1 MRSNSPTKQAN
12 SNLSIPNTNSPFSSN
27 STTDQIQLRLPT
39 RKNIEKHTNTL
50 PTPNFSSSPIN
61 LAPSASCEHAPITS
75 LENVSSPTLSVS
87 PSVSPATRT
96 DALHSCRATSKPW
109 PTGPT
114 TFSQPAVEAK
124 RSAIVEF
131 DDRISQSLK
140 WQNGRLADPPAYYR
154 GEALTRPDLFN
165 APQPRTNSFLQHTTT
180 SSSSDCLTNVDS
192 LSAIPSADPSSQ
204 ENTNM
209 RSLSPFLNSTPLEK
223 SAQATEHTHQ
233 SAVLNL
239 APDSIDNAASQIS
252 PSPVASSSSFSDLS
266 HNLLDKHTLHKPK
279 STETNANS
287 LSPLLLNQQAIDQ
300 TQIADT
306 IPEQHTFSSP
316 IHEQQ
321 LLISCLTDFLPPAL
335 SDTQLQLLKQDAPG
349 IDKHAQTSD
358 CPPKKTDL
366 LFYLYPAN
374 LTNITYKYSRAQMR
388 QFAESF
394 DTPRALDCK
403 NANPS
408 NLWYLPVK
416 IHHLDHDARL
426 ALFDTGCSHTCMG
439 LQVWNN
445 IKDKDCL
452 FTACSGKV
460 TGISEDMTL
469 QIVGQAVISLFFL
482 TSSDQLLRLRVRV
495 LIINKLNTPI
505 FLGRDIFKNPRV
517 FEMLKPDGLYL
528 KSLGETHHVP
538 FIKEQTSIAITNQG
552 TPSLNLLQASSDSH
566 NILSSKQSHTLPP
579 TSSQRIEVFLQDDD
593 DIQSNYHD
601 LTVEI
606 LQLDESQPEY
616 RIIPCVNIITH
627 GRTEIL
633 IENLSSK
640 PLTIQPNSRLAH
652 ISKTSHD
659 YDFDTTAVITNL
671 PNGAAEKVWLNRA
684 HCMAHNLETAQT
696 DIPDQSFETEEP
708 FVKPDLHLPNLD
720 KFRDV
725 LCNDPI
731 PDKYNTKL
739 RKPTLSIEQLL
750 AKFELDHL
758 PDNVKQHI
766 IKLIIEYRHMWSEF
780 PHDVGLH
787 KYIKHHIILTDKLPP
802 SQKQRFW
809 PSHKREA
816 AEKLIDALEKQGI
829 IQNTIADYAT
839 NIVLVGKA
847 ADPANKAIEQP
858 LLDKLLEGA
867 ALPAPPLAKY
877 RLVLDLR
884 PTNSVTQN
892 DVATLGNMDSLFLN
906 MAGKNVRSSFD
917 FTDGFFQ
924 IGLTEESQGTTFFVS
939 RKSGSCIMRFNRSIQ
954 GSKNASNVFTRA
966 MAVTYADCPPIQFWV
981 DDVIV
986 FSKTVAQHMA
996 DIELTFYRTSDS
1008 NLKMSPEKC
1017 KFLAGEIKYLGM
1029 IVKNDSFMIAQKKLG
1044 TIIDLPAPKSFN
1056 NLRSQ
1061 LALFQYYKKFIPFF
1075 NDITSVLSPLMKK
1088 NVPFIWTQKHT
1099 DAHSLMKELFL
1110 EKIKLRLPDP
1120 SLPYVIHTDAS
1131 SHATSA
1137 VLHQRVGDEL
1147 FPVAFHSQ
1155 TLDETQLK
1163 HSILDKELYALVD
1176 SIKRFE
1182 FYLSGAPFEVFTD
1195 SKVLFYLR
1203 EAKESNAKL
1212 YRYSLLLQGYDFT
1225 ITHLSSSENMVADAL
1240 SRINSAAMQD
1250 KAREVN
1256 MAKKD
1261 ILDSIRDKI
1270 SRMSIPSG
1278 SVLSRKDITTFLNKI
1293 TPIEIQAAAILENKF
1308 HTHLSPCE
1316 RAEKVTVFVS
1326 HMHPEPH
1333 MPEDMQQS
1341 IELQKQVLAATSF
1354 QSGNMDIEDFI
1365 NLQKAD
1371 KFCQETYKILDKP
1384 PLNKRFKIK
1393 QGVLLR
1399 LPGEIDTNVKAAHNQ
1414 PQIVIPDI
1422 MVDMLI
1428 DMFHAG
1434 PYGAHMGTRRVYQTI
1449 RQHNYFRNM
1458 QDRINARIK
1467 QCLPC
1472 QLNLYTT
1479 RKPHKLH
1486 LTTSSDIPREAVGID
1501 LCPDFPPVRQFNHV
1515 MIMVDLATNFVTLRA
1530 IKTKSSKELL
1540 GHFKTLV
1547 GTFGPPKL
1555 VRHDNEKG
1563 LTDGEFKL
1571 FCEEMKINQVLGLPH
1586 QGQTNGRVESQVR
1599 NAKIALRALTTAQAS
1614 TANWPD
1620 ELWKVELQMNAYIS
1634 SATNLSPEMLIFG
1647 HEAQKTLQDILQI
1660 NYLLKKE
1667 TFEDHEKL
1675 PIDTRIEIIKQA
1687 SAGRQSQ
1694 LDKRNL
1700 KLAGPKFQV
1709 GDIVWKKTMQPA
1721 SGLGLRHALDCKYG
1735 GPYKI
1740 IEISHSTAI
1749 IASIAVKLCG
1759 PTHVHLDQL
1768 KPFSA
1773 GRPELSPA
1781 WAAAINHR
1789 LNLLTRTS
1797 TRSRSANTDAF
1808 SNTHAPPISIPAIP
1822 C

>member
-1 MRSNSPTKQAN
+1 M
-12 SNLSIPNTNSPFSSN
+12 
-27 STTDQIQLRLPT
+27 
-39 RKNIEKHTNTL
+39 E
-50 PTPNFSSSPIN
+50 TPISSSPTTLPLNDLDKREMIN
-61 LAPSASCEHAPITS
+61 QDIQAH
-75 LENVSSPTLSVS
+75 SSP
-87 PSVSPATRT
+87 
-96 DALHSCRATSKPW
+96 
-109 PTGPT
+109 
-114 TFSQPAVEAK
+114 
-124 RSAIVEF
+124 
-131 DDRISQSLK
+131 
-140 WQNGRLADPPAYYR
+140 
-154 GEALTRPDLFN
+154 
-165 APQPRTNSFLQHTTT
+165 LQ
-180 SSSSDCLTNVDS
+180 
-192 LSAIPSADPSSQ
+192 
-204 ENTNM
+204 
-209 RSLSPFLNSTPLEK
+209 
-223 SAQATEHTHQ
+223 
-233 SAVLNL
+233 
-239 APDSIDNAASQIS
+239 
-252 PSPVASSSSFSDLS
+252 
-266 HNLLDKHTLHKPK
+266 
-279 STETNANS
+279 
-287 LSPLLLNQQAIDQ
+287 
-300 TQIADT
+300 
-306 IPEQHTFSSP
+306 
-316 IHEQQ
+316 EQQ
-321 LLISCLTDFLPPAL
+321 LLISCLHNFLPPAL
-335 SDTQLQLLKQDAPG
+335 SETQLQILKQDSQTV
-349 IDKHAQTSD
+349 DKQAQTNDS
-358 CPPKKTDL
+358 PQQQRDL
-366 LFYLYPAN
+366 QFYLYPAN
-374 LTNITYKYSRAQMR
+374 LTNITYKFSRAQMR

-403 NANPS
+403 NTNPA

-416 IHHLDHDARL
+416 IHHLEHDAML
-426 ALFDTGCSHTCMG
+426 GLFDSGCSHTCMG
-439 LQVWNN
+439 LQVWQN
-445 IKDKDCL
+445 IKDRDCL
-452 FTACSGKV
+452 FTKCSGKV

-482 TSSDQLLRLRVRV
+482 TSNDQLLRLRVRV

-517 FEMLKPDGLYL
+517 FEMLKPDGLYF
-528 KSLGETHHVP
+528 KTLGEIHHVP
-538 FIKEQTSIAITNQG
+538 FIKEHTSIATTNM
-552 TPSLNLLQASSDSH
+552 PPPRLNLLQVLPDSTDR
-566 NILSSKQSHTLPP
+566 LYS
-579 TSSQRIEVFLQDDD
+579 LQDKIIPPVSSHRLELVLQDND
-593 DIQSNYHD
+593 DIHANYND

-606 LQLDESQPEY
+606 LQQDDSQTNY
-616 RIIPCVNIITH
+616 RIIPCVNIITQ

-633 IENLSSK
+633 LENLSDS
-640 PLTIQPNSRLAH
+640 PLTIKANTNLAY
-652 ISKTSHD
+652 ISKTSKD
-659 YDFDTTAVITNL
+659 YNFDTTAVITNL

-684 HCMAHNLETAQT
+684 HCMAHNLQ
-696 DIPDQSFETEEP
+696 TEESDIQAPSYETDEP
-708 FVKPDLHLPNLD
+708 FAKPDLTLPDLE
-720 KFRDV
+720 KFQDV

-739 RKPTLSIEQLL
+739 RKPTLSIDELL

-829 IQNTIADYAT
+829 IQNTVADYAT

-858 LLDKLLEGA
+858 LLDQLLEGA
-867 ALPAPPLAKY
+867 TLPAPPLAKY

-884 PTNSVTQN
+884 PTNSVTKN
-892 DVATLGNMDSLFLN
+892 DVATLGNMDALFLN
-906 MAGKNVRSSFD
+906 MAGKNIRSSFD

-924 IGLTEESQGTTFFVS
+924 IGLTQESQGTTFFVS

-986 FSKTVAQHMA
+986 FSKTIAQHMA

-1029 IVKNDSFMIAQKKLG
+1029 IVKSDSFMIAQKKLG
-1044 TIIDLPAPKSFN
+1044 TIIDLPTPKTFN

-1088 NVPFIWTQKHT
+1088 NVPFVWTQQHT

-1137 VLHQRVGDEL
+1137 VLHQRVGDDL
-1147 FPVAFHSQ
+1147 YPVAFHSQ

-1195 SKVLFYLR
+1195 SKVLYYLR

-1212 YRYSLLLQGYDFT
+1212 FRYSLLLQGYDFT

-1261 ILDSIRDKI
+1261 ILDSIRTKI
-1270 SRMSIPSG
+1270 SKMRIASG
-1278 SVLSRKDITTFLNKI
+1278 TILTRKDITTFLHQI
-1293 TPIEIQAAAILENKF
+1293 TPPEIQAQAILEAKF
-1308 HTHLSPCE
+1308 NTHLPPDL
-1316 RAEKVTVFVS
+1316 RAEQISVFVS
-1326 HMHPEPH
+1326 HMQPEPH
-1333 MPEDMQQS
+1333 MPEDMKQS

-1354 QSGNMDIEDFI
+1354 QSGNMDIDDFI

-1371 KFCQETYKILDKP
+1371 KFCQETFAVLDKP
-1384 PLNKRFKIK
+1384 PLNKRFKLK

-1399 LPGEIDTNVKAAHNQ
+1399 LPGEVDTNIKAAHNQ

-1434 PYGAHMGTRRVYQTI
+1434 PYGAHMGTRRVYQTL
-1449 RQHNYFRNM
+1449 RQNNYFRNM
-1458 QDRINARIK
+1458 QERINERIR

-1486 LTTSSDIPREAVGID
+1486 LTTSAEVPREAVGID

-1547 GTFGPPKL
+1547 GTFGAPKV

-1571 FCEEMKINQVLGLPH
+1571 FCEEMNINQVLGMPNH
-1586 QGQTNGRVESQVR
+1586 GQTNGRVESQVR
-1599 NAKIALRALTTAQAS
+1599 NAKIALRALTTAHAS
-1614 TANWPD
+1614 AANWPD

-1634 SATNLSPEMLIFG
+1634 TATKLSPELLIFG
-1647 HEAQKTLQDILQI
+1647 HEANKPMQNVLQI
-1660 NYLLKKE
+1660 NYLFKKE

-1675 PIDTRIEIIKQA
+1675 PIDTRIAVITQA

-1700 KLAGPKFQV
+1700 KLAGPKFKV
-1709 GDIVWKKTMQPA
+1709 GDIVWRKTMQPTA
-1721 SGLGLRHALDCKYG
+1721 RFGLRHALDCKFG
-1735 GPYKI
+1735 GPFKI
-1740 IEISHSTAI
+1740 IELFHSTAI
-1749 IASIAVKLCG
+1749 IASIAVKLCAQA
-1759 PTHVHLDQL
+1759 HVHLDQL

-1781 WAAAINHR
+1781 WSAAIQHR
-1789 LNLLTRTS
+1789 LNLLARTG
-1797 TRSRSANTDAF
+1797 TRSRTPLTQATAQLIQPSSLTL
-1808 SNTHAPPISIPAIP
+1808 STVS